1 MATGR
6 PTAPHPFLDWDGV
19 LAFAHR
25 GGMSEAPE
33 NTLAAFQ
40 HAIDLGYTFLETDVH
55 LTSDGVLVAFHDAD
69 RERTCGIRGKINDL
83 TWDEVSEAKV
93 DGTHPIPQFT
103 DLLDAFPH
111 ARINVDCKSD
121 EALQPLIILLGERD
135 CLDRI
140 CVGSFSDR
148 RLRAVRKAFGNR
160 VCTSLGPV
168 ETTRLT
174 TGAPIPKGVF
184 AAQVPPTAG
193 RLPLV
198 TERFVSRTHRRG
210 LQVHVWTID
219 DADEMNRLLDLGVD
233 GLMTDQPEVLKT
245 VLEARGQW

>member
-1 MATGR
+1 MVGR
-6 PTAPHPFLDWDGV
+6 PSAPHPFLEWDGV

-25 GGMSEAPE
+25 GGLSEAPE

-40 HAIDLGYTFLETDVH
+40 HAVELGFTYLETDVH
-55 LTSDGVLVAFHDAD
+55 LTSDGVLVAFHDPD
-69 RERTCGIRGKINDL
+69 LERTCGIDGKINDL
-83 TWDEVSEAKV
+83 SWDAISEARV
-93 DGTHPIPQFT
+93 DGTHPIPQFV
-103 DLLDAFPH
+103 DLLDSFPH

-121 EALQPLIILLGERD
+121 EALQPLISLLSERD

-148 RLRAVRKAFGNR
+148 RLRAVRRAFGNR
-160 VCTSLGPV
+160 VCPRLGPV

-174 TGAPIPKGVF
+174 AGAPTPKGAF
-184 AAQVPPTAG
+184 AAQVPPAAG
-193 RLPLV
+193 KLPLV
-198 TERFVSRTHRRG
+198 TERFVARAHRRG

-233 GLMTDQPEVLKT
+233 GIMTDRPEVLKD
-245 VLEARGQW
+245 VLQQRGQW

>member
-1 MATGR
+1 VVGR
-6 PTAPHPFLDWDGV
+6 PSAPHPFLEWEGI

-33 NTLAAFQ
+33 NTLEAFQ
-40 HAIDLGYTFLETDVH
+40 HAVDLGYTFLETDVH
-55 LTSDGVLVAFHDAD
+55 LTADGVLAAFHDVD
-69 RERTCGIRGKINDL
+69 LERTCGIASKIQDL
-83 TWDEVSEAKV
+83 TWNQLSEARV
-93 DGTHPIPQFT
+93 DGSHPIPRFI
-103 DLLDAFPH
+103 DLLEAFPD

-121 EALQPLIILLGERD
+121 DALQPLISLLSERD

-148 RLRAVRKAFGNR
+148 RLRAVRKAFGTQ

-174 TGAPIPKGVF
+174 TGAPTPQGAF
-184 AAQVPPTAG
+184 AAQVPPRAG
-193 RLPLV
+193 KVRVV
-198 TERFVSRTHRRG
+198 TERFVARAHRRG

-219 DADEMNRLLDLGVD
+219 DPAEMERLLDLGVD
-233 GLMTDQPEVLKT
+233 GIMTDQPEVLKD
-245 VLEARGQW
+245 VLQRRGLW

>member
-1 MATGR
+1 MAAAR
-6 PTAPHPFLDWDGV
+6 PTAPHPFLDWEGV

-33 NTLAAFQ
+33 NTLDAFQ
-40 HAIDLGYTFLETDVH
+40 HAVDLGYTFLETDVH

-69 RERTCGIRGKINDL
+69 LERTCGIKGKINDL
-83 TWDEVSEAKV
+83 SWDAVSEAKV

-121 EALQPLIILLGERD
+121 EALQPLITLLSERD

-148 RLRAVRKAFGNR
+148 RLRAVRKAFGKR

-174 TGAPIPKGVF
+174 AGAPIPKGVY

-193 RLPLV
+193 KLPLV

-233 GLMTDQPEVLKT
+233 GIMTDKPEVLKA
-245 VLEARGQW
+245 VLETRGQW